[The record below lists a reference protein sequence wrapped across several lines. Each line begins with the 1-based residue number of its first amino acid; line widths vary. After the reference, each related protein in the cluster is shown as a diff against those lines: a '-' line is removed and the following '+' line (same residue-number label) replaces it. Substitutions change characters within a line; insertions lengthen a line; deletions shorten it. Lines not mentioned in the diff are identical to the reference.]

1 MTLHFSG
8 SAMTHESR
16 PPLGILITN
25 LGTPDAP
32 TTRALRRYLGEFL
45 ADPRVVEMPRWLW
58 KMILHGVIL
67 RLRPRKAAH
76 VYQQIW
82 TSQGSPLLNIAQQQR
97 DALEKYLNPHLLVK
111 IELGMRYGTPSIA
124 QALEN
129 LKKAGV
135 EKLLILPLYP
145 QYASATVGSTF
156 DAVSKTLQQ
165 WRWIPQLRFISNY
178 HDWDFYIKA
187 LAQSIQEHWETNGK
201 TQKLLFSFHGIPKS
215 TFLAGDPYFCH
226 CQKTARLVAEQLHLK
241 KEDYLVT
248 FQSRFGR
255 QEWLQPYTDKTL
267 EQLPQQG
274 ISSVSIIC
282 PGFSADCLETLEEI
296 DQQNRQLFLNNGGKQ
311 FYYIPALNA
320 QPFHIEALA
329 KLLLQHL
336 QGWETTSNPQQ
347 RQKLFLE
354 MEKSVL

>member
-1 MTLHFSG
+1 MTLHFRG
-8 SAMTHESR
+8 VKMAHDGDA
-16 PPLGILITN
+16 PLGVLLTN

-32 TTRALRRYLGEFL
+32 TAQALRRYLGEFL

-58 KMILHGVIL
+58 KIILHGVIL

-76 VYQQIW
+76 AYQQIW
-82 TSQGSPLLNIAQQQR
+82 TPEGSPLLNIAQQQR
-97 DALEKYLNPHLLVK
+97 DAIEKCLNQRVSMK
-111 IELGMRYGTPSIA
+111 IELGMRYGTPSIP

-129 LKKAGV
+129 LQNAGV

-156 DAVSKTLQQ
+156 DAVSKTLQH

-187 LAQSIQEHWETNGK
+187 LAHSIETHWEKNGQ
-201 TQKLLFSFHGIPKS
+201 TQKLLFSFHGIPKQ

-267 EQLPQQG
+267 EQLPKQG

-296 DQQNRQLFLNNGGKQ
+296 DQQNRQLFFKNGGET

-320 QPFHIEALA
+320 QENHIKALSE
-329 KLLLQHL
+329 LILHHL
-336 QGWETTSNPQQ
+336 QGWEATSNPQQ
-347 RQKLFLE
+347 RQKLFSE
-354 MEKSVL
+354 MEKTFL